1 MAGHSK
7 WANIKFRKEKQDAK
21 RGKLF
26 TKLIREITVSAG
38 IGGGDASANPRL
50 RTAIDKALCANMTR
64 DVIDRA
70 IKRGAGG
77 EGEANVEEIT
87 YEGYGPGGVAVI
99 VECLSNNR
107 NRTVSEVRHAF
118 TKHGGNLGTNGS
130 VSYLFNNI
138 GQIMLAP
145 GNSEEKIIEIAIE
158 AGADEV
164 DTEDDGSIAIE
175 TVPEKFAA
183 VKAALET
190 AGLEISFAEVSM
202 VATIEV
208 SLDEELSETAIKMID
223 MLEDLDD
230 VQAVYTNAAF
240 AQEAMDQK

>member
-7 WANIKFRKEKQDAK
+7 WANIKFRKEKQDSK

-38 IGGGDASANPRL
+38 IGGGDPGANPRL
-50 RTAIDKALCANMTR
+50 RTAVDKALCANMTR

-77 EGEANVEEIT
+77 EGEANVEEIS
-87 YEGYGPGGVAVI
+87 YEGYGPGGVAVM

-118 TKHGGNLGTNGS
+118 TKFGGNLGTNGS
-130 VSYLFNNI
+130 VAYLFNNV
-138 GQIMLAP
+138 GQIMLEP
-145 GNSEEKIIEIAIE
+145 GSNYDKALEVAIE

-164 DTEDDGSIAIE
+164 DTEDDGSVTIE
-175 TVPEKFAA
+175 TAPEKFTL
-183 VKAALET
+183 VKDALEK
-190 AGLEISFAEVSM
+190 AGLKVTFAELSM
-202 VATIEV
+202 VATTDCT
-208 SLDEELSETAIKMID
+208 LDEELSEKAIKMID

-230 VQAVYTNAAF
+230 VQAVYTNADF
-240 AQEAMDQK
+240 AQEAMEDK

>member
-7 WANIKFRKEKQDAK
+7 WANIKFRKEKQDSK

-38 IGGGDASANPRL
+38 IGGGDPGANPRL

-77 EGEANVEEIT
+77 EGEKNVEEIS
-87 YEGYGPGGVAVI
+87 YEGYGPGGFAVM

-118 TKHGGNLGTNGS
+118 TKFGGNLGTNGS
-130 VSYLFNNI
+130 VAYLFNSV

-145 GNSEEKIIEIAIE
+145 GGDTDKAIE
-158 AGADEV
+158 LAIETGANDV
-164 DTEDDGSIAIE
+164 DTEDDGAVTIE
-175 TVPEKFAA
+175 TSPETFASVKSA
-183 VKAALET
+183 VEKAGFT
-190 AGLEISFAEVSM
+190 VSFAEITM
-202 VATIEV
+202 VATNEV
-208 SLDEELSETAIKMID
+208 SLDQEISEKAIKMID
-223 MLEDLDD
+223 LMEDLDD

-240 AQEAMDQK
+240 AEEAMK